1 MPPSPPQERIA
12 SAAPSA
18 VQSPSARLVDHL
30 KVLAAATLI
39 VACVCTMFLMYVRL
53 IGNGQNSPNRYG
65 DFIEYWAAGQLMTH
79 HANPYDPS
87 EILRLQRAAG
97 EMIEQPRVSFSPP
110 ILLFFVLPLGYVRA
124 PVGQIGW
131 MIAQVMALSLALW
144 LLWRMHGRPKSKW
157 HLLGL
162 VFAPA
167 VTSQMAGQIGDFLLL
182 SVVLFLYLH
191 RERPFW
197 AGVALIPFALK
208 SHLLLP
214 FCLALIVWLAL
225 RRSFPMLG
233 GFLLALAVALAV
245 PLCFDPLIWTQYRST
260 MHQFDVL
267 SMPIPTLSVG
277 FRLLVDKHA
286 AWVQFVPEA
295 CACAWALFYFWRR
308 RSQWDWNRDGLL
320 LLLVG
325 AVATPYGFNSDEA
338 IVLPAVLAGLYR
350 VLDERRSAVPLLL
363 LGGAALIEGAVA
375 KVPLGSF
382 YYVWTAPAW
391 LAWYIYAFRG
401 RRPGP
406 AAMQPAME
414 MRA

>member
-1 MPPSPPQERIA
+1 MPPSYPPERTA
-12 SAAPSA
+12 SAAPPA
-18 VQSPSARLVDHL
+18 VQSSSPRLVDHL
-30 KVLAAATLI
+30 RAFAAATLI

-65 DFIEYWAAGQLMTH
+65 DFIEYWAAGQLITH
-79 HANPYDPS
+79 RANPYDPA

-97 EMIEQPRVSFSPP
+97 EMVEQPRISFSPP
-110 ILLFFVLPLGYVRA
+110 ILLFFVLPLGYVSA
-124 PVGQIGW
+124 PLGQIGW
-131 MIAQVMALSLALW
+131 IVAQFVALSLAIW
-144 LLWRMHGRPKSKW
+144 LLWRMHGRPRNKW

-162 VFAPA
+162 VFGPA
-167 VTSQMAGQIGDFLLL
+167 VISQMSGQIGNFLLL

-191 RERPFW
+191 RERPFS
-197 AGVALIPFALK
+197 AGMALIPFALK
-208 SHLLLP
+208 PHLLLP
-214 FCLALIVWLAL
+214 FGLALIVWMAL

-245 PLCFDPLIWTQYRST
+245 PLWFDPLLWMQYRGT

-277 FRLLVDKHA
+277 LRLLLDKHA

-308 RSQWDWNRDGLL
+308 RCEWDWQRDGLL

-338 IVLPAVLAGLYR
+338 ILLPAVLAGLYR
-350 VLDERRSAVPLLL
+350 VLDERRSALPLLV
-363 LGGAALIEGAVA
+363 LGGAALIEAAVA
-375 KVPLGSF
+375 KVPMGSF

-401 RRPGP
+401 RRPSAP
-406 AAMQPAME
+406 AMQPAVE
-414 MRA
+414 MGS